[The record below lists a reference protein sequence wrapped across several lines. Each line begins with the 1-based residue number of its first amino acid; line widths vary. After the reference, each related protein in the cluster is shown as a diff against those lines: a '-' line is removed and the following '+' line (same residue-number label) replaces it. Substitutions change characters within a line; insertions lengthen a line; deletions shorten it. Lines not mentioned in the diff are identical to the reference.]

1 MAVEVTPYRKILHR
15 SGSTLFSYYRVCQ
28 PLPTV
33 LGGEV
38 ATRDLGDDVAVEEAC
53 QNQSLGTR
61 VPLKVRQ
68 LELDYFDQTK
78 HVI

>member
-1 MAVEVTPYRKILHR
+1 MAVEVTPYRNILHR
-15 SGSTLFSYYRVCQ
+15 SGSTHLSYYHACQ

-53 QNQSLGTR
+53 QDQPLGTR